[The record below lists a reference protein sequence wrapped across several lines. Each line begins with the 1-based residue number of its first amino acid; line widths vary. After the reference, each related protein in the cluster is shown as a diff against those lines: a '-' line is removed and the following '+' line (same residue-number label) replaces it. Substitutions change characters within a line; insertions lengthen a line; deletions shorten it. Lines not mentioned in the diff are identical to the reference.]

1 MERKAGSAIKQ
12 HLDGILLARWAKD
25 ILTAGAAAADCR
37 LFSSDS
43 IILSLFFLII
53 VQICFT
59 FQNADNYMLLGHIS
73 SLQATMIHSVFFFV
87 FFLIS
92 LIFLNVL
99 QNKTQVLVLLNAPL
113 QQPRKWQYSCLLWLL
128 DHLICVTIFKLIK
141 TPRSLVFC
149 QLDLPM
155 TSELIN

>member
-1 MERKAGSAIKQ
+1 MVSCWPDELKTFSQLEQPLQTADYSA
-12 HLDGILLARWAKD
+12 
-25 ILTAGAAAADCR
+25 LTQ
-37 LFSSDS
+37 LF
-43 IILSLFFLII
+43 SLFFLII

-73 SLQATMIHSVFFFV
+73 SLQATMIHSVCFL

-113 QQPRKWQYSCLLWLL
+113 QQPRK
-128 DHLICVTIFKLIK
+128 
-141 TPRSLVFC
+141 
-149 QLDLPM
+149 
-155 TSELIN
+155 